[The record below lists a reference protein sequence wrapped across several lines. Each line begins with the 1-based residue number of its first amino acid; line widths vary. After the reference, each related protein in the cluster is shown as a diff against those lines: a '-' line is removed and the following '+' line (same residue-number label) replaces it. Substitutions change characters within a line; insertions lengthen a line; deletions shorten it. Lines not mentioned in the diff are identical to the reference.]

1 MRAFIE
7 APGFAMMAICGGI
20 LAAAELWLRLPF

>member
-7 APGFAMMAICGGI
+7 APEFAMLANCGGI
-20 LAAAELWLRLPF
+20 LAAAEVWLRLPF